1 MYIVISLR
9 LLKLVVQK
17 NIGKLIH
24 TDPDTLDFGVG
35 HVEKICTMFHD
46 VLMKQGIETD
56 EFVPEWKHL
65 QCLVYQG
72 QYVLTCQCFSG
83 QRVLNLFEHKHAQL
97 TK

>member
-1 MYIVISLR
+1 MYLHAI
-9 LLKLVVQK
+9 KLV
-17 NIGKLIH
+17 IFF
-24 TDPDTLDFGVG
+24 LDFGVG

-83 QRVLNLFEHKHAQL
+83 QRVLRVLEI
-97 TK
+97 